1 MDATRRNPRAFTYR
15 AGVRIAGTVVACD
28 ASAGSDLVFLSHA
41 AVLGARGRRALP
53 RVGGG
58 RRQILST
65 DTTLTLLGPVGDR
78 LRAQA
83 LISAYGRPFALGD
96 MRLEIFPSGY
106 MPGAASLLCERGGR
120 RIVYAGPIGE
130 GAEVRAA
137 DALCLDARLAAREV
151 VFPARAAAEASLL
164 QTVQSMLAAGEAP
177 VLLIEPLTLAPSV
190 GLALVADG
198 ISLRA
203 HRAIM
208 DAAAVYKRAELP
220 APALQ
225 RFAGPLAP
233 NEALLWPAA
242 TPGLPHVGGPR
253 APGFA
258 LVSPYA
264 VGPGARARPD
274 VPRGVTFPL
283 GADLAALLRYV
294 EATGAAEVALVNS
307 PGDDLLELLAGRGLD
322 AYRLGPPSQ
331 IDLFAGA

>member
-1 MDATRRNPRAFTYR
+1 
-15 AGVRIAGTVVACD
+15 
-28 ASAGSDLVFLSHA
+28 
-41 AVLGARGRRALP
+41 
-53 RVGGG
+53 
-58 RRQILST
+58 
-65 DTTLTLLGPVGDR
+65 
-78 LRAQA
+78 
-83 LISAYGRPFALGD
+83 
-96 MRLEIFPSGY
+96 
-106 MPGAASLLCERGGR
+106 
-120 RIVYAGPIGE
+120 
-130 GAEVRAA
+130 
-137 DALCLDARLAAREV
+137 
-151 VFPARAAAEASLL
+151 
-164 QTVQSMLAAGEAP
+164 MLAAGEAP
-177 VLLIEPLTLAPSV
+177 VLLIEPLTLVPSV

-307 PGDDLLELLAGRGLD
+307 PGDDLLELLAGRGLA

-331 IDLFAGA
+331 IDLCAGA